1 MITLILF
8 DASDVLYTRKV
19 SIKGYAKSLLQEA
32 GFTRQ
37 PSPEEWQHL
46 RAVAHSATVGKSEY
60 TEYWETFFRLHG
72 VPPGP
77 TYRVLLE
84 KVLAQ
89 NNAVYPR
96 EGIPSALEALRRA
109 GYTQGVITDTM
120 YPTEWKRNWLDTV
133 GALPYLDVFVCS
145 REVGVAKPDP
155 SIYRIA
161 LKEGKA
167 SPEQTLFVG
176 HATHELEGAKALGI
190 RTVAVFKDEGARGDY
205 EIRSLTE
212 LPPLLVNLQ

>member
-46 RAVAHSATVGKSEY
+46 RAVAHSA
-60 TEYWETFFRLHG
+60 
-72 VPPGP
+72 
-77 TYRVLLE
+77 
-84 KVLAQ
+84 
-89 NNAVYPR
+89 
-96 EGIPSALEALRRA
+96 
-109 GYTQGVITDTM
+109 M
-120 YPTEWKRNWLDTV
+120 
-133 GALPYLDVFVCS
+133 
-145 REVGVAKPDP
+145 AKPDP

-161 LKEGKA
+161 LKEGRA

-190 RTVAVFKDEGARGDY
+190 RRVAVFKDEGARGDY

-212 LPPLLVNLQ
+212 LPPLLGNLQ